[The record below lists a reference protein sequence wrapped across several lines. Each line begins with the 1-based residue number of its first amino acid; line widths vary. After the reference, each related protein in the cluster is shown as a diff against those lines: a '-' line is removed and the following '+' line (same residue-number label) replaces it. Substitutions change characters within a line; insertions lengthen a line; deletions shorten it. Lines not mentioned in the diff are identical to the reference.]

1 MSLKE
6 KLKEKLKKILPKD
19 WTEERPVR
27 ILITGK
33 TGTGKSAVINGIVGN
48 EVTEEGG
55 GLKRC
60 TTEVKPIA
68 VSYNGVKMVIWD
80 TPGLQDTTDT
90 NYIQKMQNE
99 GCGDADLVLYC
110 TRMDETRLREDD
122 KQAIEKL
129 TKGFGKDLWNH
140 TLFVLTFAN
149 RVSLPPQ
156 MKKKKSEK
164 EHFNYRMDEWKSVL
178 SESLMESG
186 VSKEV
191 AGKICLVPAG
201 HSSEPNL
208 PDRENWL
215 SPLFFACLFKMST
228 LPQVGLLLANYHRF
242 KPEDQM
248 KKEDSRGPTSGQ
260 SIPIPKCFV
269 YGPPVVLAI
278 VGAVI
283 CPPVV
288 GIAAVGTVVGGA
300 VGGAT
305 GIGLS
310 EKIKSYYAE

>member
-1 MSLKE
+1 
-6 KLKEKLKKILPKD
+6 
-19 WTEERPVR
+19 
-27 ILITGK
+27 
-33 TGTGKSAVINGIVGN
+33 
-48 EVTEEGG
+48 
-55 GLKRC
+55 
-60 TTEVKPIA
+60 
-68 VSYNGVKMVIWD
+68 
-80 TPGLQDTTDT
+80 
-90 NYIQKMQNE
+90 
-99 GCGDADLVLYC
+99 
-110 TRMDETRLREDD
+110 
-122 KQAIEKL
+122 
-129 TKGFGKDLWNH
+129 
-140 TLFVLTFAN
+140 
-149 RVSLPPQ
+149 
-156 MKKKKSEK
+156 
-164 EHFNYRMDEWKSVL
+164 MDEWKSVL

-201 HSSEPNL
+201 HSREPNL

-283 CPPVV
+283 CPPV
-288 GIAAVGTVVGGA
+288 GIAAVGTAVGGAVGTAVGGA
-300 VGGAT
+300 VGGVT

-310 EKIKSYYAE
+310 EIIKSYYAE